1 MFRGKILDIQLKE
14 INAYARE
21 VTIDLPWE
29 EIERDFEKALKK
41 FSKRIKLPGFR
52 PGKVPRKILMK
63 QFQPSIEANFVE
75 NSVNNYYL
83 KALKEKE
90 IVPVNMGSVSDV
102 HFHFGEHFKF
112 KVAFEIEPAVVIK
125 KMKKTSLK
133 VEKTVYLLDDEDID
147 LAINE
152 LRQGQ
157 AKVITIEDGAKVDD
171 FIVCDLQEIDTS
183 GVPIIGKKLETRY
196 IKLGQIP
203 FDGDNQKKLDGVKPG
218 EKVRVS
224 VPIDEQGTL
233 GIYELSVKNVERQ
246 ILPEIDEDFIKVAD
260 PEAKDMVD
268 YRNRIRERLEEAY
281 RNRSDEAFD
290 RQLSDAMISHVNPDF
305 PPSMAESY
313 LEHMVEDVNKNN
325 PGKVDKD
332 KIKEMYKPISERN
345 LKWYLIRNAI
355 IKGQEFKVSKDDVQE
370 EINRRKKASPEHIK
384 ELERYFKKPSNR
396 QRLQDDLMEKNTLA
410 YLKEFAKIKE
420 VKVRTKDLRN
430 QSEEEAKQL

>member
-1 MFRGKILDIQLKE
+1 MDIQLKE

-152 LRQGQ
+152 IRQGQ

>member
-1 MFRGKILDIQLKE
+1 MDIQLKE

-90 IVPVNMGSVSDV
+90 IIPVNMGSVSDV

>member
-1 MFRGKILDIQLKE
+1 MDIQLKE

-125 KMKKTSLK
+125 KMRKTSLK
-133 VEKTVYLLDDEDID
+133 VEKTVYILDDEDID

-152 LRQGQ
+152 MRQGQ

>member
-1 MFRGKILDIQLKE
+1 MDIQLKK

-90 IVPVNMGSVSDV
+90 IVPVNMGGVSDV
-102 HFHFGEHFKF
+102 HFHYGEHFKF

-133 VEKTVYLLDDEDID
+133 VEKTVYILDDEDID

-152 LRQGQ
+152 MRQGQ

-203 FDGDNQKKLDGVKPG
+203 FDGDNQKKLDGVNQAK
-218 EKVRVS
+218 KCVFLFRLMSRV
-224 VPIDEQGTL
+224 
-233 GIYELSVKNVERQ
+233 
-246 ILPEIDEDFIKVAD
+246 
-260 PEAKDMVD
+260 
-268 YRNRIRERLEEAY
+268 
-281 RNRSDEAFD
+281 
-290 RQLSDAMISHVNPDF
+290 H
-305 PPSMAESY
+305 
-313 LEHMVEDVNKNN
+313 
-325 PGKVDKD
+325 
-332 KIKEMYKPISERN
+332 
-345 LKWYLIRNAI
+345 
-355 IKGQEFKVSKDDVQE
+355 
-370 EINRRKKASPEHIK
+370 
-384 ELERYFKKPSNR
+384 
-396 QRLQDDLMEKNTLA
+396 
-410 YLKEFAKIKE
+410 
-420 VKVRTKDLRN
+420 
-430 QSEEEAKQL
+430 

>member
-1 MFRGKILDIQLKE
+1 MDIQLKE

-29 EIERDFEKALKK
+29 EIEQDFEKALKK

-125 KMKKTSLK
+125 KMRKTSLK
-133 VEKTVYLLDDEDID
+133 VEKTVYILDDEDID

-152 LRQGQ
+152 MRQGQ

-203 FDGDNQKKLDGVKPG
+203 FDGDNRKKLDGVKPG

>member
-1 MFRGKILDIQLKE
+1 LDIQLKE

-152 LRQGQ
+152 IRQGQ

-384 ELERYFKKPSNR
+384 ELEIYFKKPSNR

>member
-1 MFRGKILDIQLKE
+1 MDIQLKE
-14 INAYARE
+14 INVYARE

-29 EIERDFEKALKK
+29 EIEQDFEKALKK

-90 IVPVNMGSVSDV
+90 IIPVNMGSVSDV

>member
-1 MFRGKILDIQLKE
+1 MDIQLKE
-14 INAYARE
+14 INVYARE

-29 EIERDFEKALKK
+29 EIEQDFEKALKK

-90 IVPVNMGSVSDV
+90 IIPVNMGSVSDV

-125 KMKKTSLK
+125 KMRKTSLK
-133 VEKTVYLLDDEDID
+133 VEKTVYILDDEDID

-152 LRQGQ
+152 MRQGQ

>member
-1 MFRGKILDIQLKE
+1 MDIQLKE

>member
-1 MFRGKILDIQLKE
+1 MDIQLKE
-14 INAYARE
+14 INVYARE

-29 EIERDFEKALKK
+29 EIEQDFEKALKK

-90 IVPVNMGSVSDV
+90 IIPVNMGSVSDV

-152 LRQGQ
+152 IRQGQ

>member
-1 MFRGKILDIQLKE
+1 LDIQLKE
-14 INAYARE
+14 INVYARE

-29 EIERDFEKALKK
+29 EIEQDFEKAVKN
-41 FSKRIKLPGFR
+41 FSKRVKLPGFR

-125 KMKKTSLK
+125 KMRKTSLK
-133 VEKTVYLLDDEDID
+133 VEKTVYILDDEDID

-152 LRQGQ
+152 IRQGQ

-203 FDGDNQKKLDGVKPG
+203 FDGDNRKKLDGVKPG

>member
-1 MFRGKILDIQLKE
+1 MDIQLKE
-14 INAYARE
+14 INVYARE

-29 EIERDFEKALKK
+29 EIEQDFEKALKK

-125 KMKKTSLK
+125 KMRKTSLK
-133 VEKTVYLLDDEDID
+133 VEKTVYILDDEDID

-152 LRQGQ
+152 MRQGQ

>member
-1 MFRGKILDIQLKE
+1 LDIQLKE
-14 INAYARE
+14 INVYARE

-29 EIERDFEKALKK
+29 EIEQDFEKAVKK

-125 KMKKTSLK
+125 KMRKTSLK
-133 VEKTVYLLDDEDID
+133 VEKTVYILDDEDID

-152 LRQGQ
+152 MRQGQ

-203 FDGDNQKKLDGVKPG
+203 FDGDNRKKLDGVKPG

-290 RQLSDAMISHVNPDF
+290 RQLSDAMISHVNPDY

>member
-1 MFRGKILDIQLKE
+1 LDIQLKE
-14 INAYARE
+14 INVYARE

-29 EIERDFEKALKK
+29 EIEQDFEKALKK

-90 IVPVNMGSVSDV
+90 IIPVNMGSVSDV

-125 KMKKTSLK
+125 KMRKTSLK
-133 VEKTVYLLDDEDID
+133 VEKTVYILDDEDID

-152 LRQGQ
+152 MRQGQ

-203 FDGDNQKKLDGVKPG
+203 FDGDNRKKLDGVKPG

>member
-1 MFRGKILDIQLKE
+1 MDIQLKE

-90 IVPVNMGSVSDV
+90 IIPVNMGSVSDV

-152 LRQGQ
+152 MRQGQ

-203 FDGDNQKKLDGVKPG
+203 FDGDNRKKLDGVKPG

>member
-1 MFRGKILDIQLKE
+1 LDIQLKE

-29 EIERDFEKALKK
+29 EIEPDFEKALKK

-90 IVPVNMGSVSDV
+90 IIPVNMGSVSDV

-125 KMKKTSLK
+125 KMRKTSLK
-133 VEKTVYLLDDEDID
+133 VEKTVYILDDEDID

-152 LRQGQ
+152 MRQGQ

-203 FDGDNQKKLDGVKPG
+203 FDGDNRKKLDGVKPG

>member
-1 MFRGKILDIQLKE
+1 MDIQLKE

-125 KMKKTSLK
+125 KMRKTSLK
-133 VEKTVYLLDDEDID
+133 VEKTVYILDDEDID

-203 FDGDNQKKLDGVKPG
+203 FDGDNRKKLDGVKPG

>member
-1 MFRGKILDIQLKE
+1 MDIQLKE
-14 INAYARE
+14 INVYARE

-29 EIERDFEKALKK
+29 EIEQDFEKAVKN
-41 FSKRIKLPGFR
+41 FSKRVKLPGFR

-152 LRQGQ
+152 MRQGQ

-203 FDGDNQKKLDGVKPG
+203 FDGDNRKKLDGVKPG

>member
-1 MFRGKILDIQLKE
+1 MDIQLKE

-125 KMKKTSLK
+125 KMRKTSLK

-152 LRQGQ
+152 MRQGQ

-203 FDGDNQKKLDGVKPG
+203 FDGDNRKKLDGVKPG

>member
-1 MFRGKILDIQLKE
+1 MDIQLKE

-152 LRQGQ
+152 IRQGQ

-203 FDGDNQKKLDGVKPG
+203 FDGDNRKKLDGVKPG

>member
-14 INAYARE
+14 INVYARE

-29 EIERDFEKALKK
+29 EIEQDFEKAVKN
-41 FSKRIKLPGFR
+41 FSKRVKLPGFR

-152 LRQGQ
+152 IRQGQ

>member
-1 MFRGKILDIQLKE
+1 LDIQLKE

-125 KMKKTSLK
+125 KMRKTSLK
-133 VEKTVYLLDDEDID
+133 VEKTVYILDDEDID

-152 LRQGQ
+152 MRQGQ

>member
-1 MFRGKILDIQLKE
+1 MDIQLKE
-14 INAYARE
+14 INVYARE

-125 KMKKTSLK
+125 KMRKTSLK
-133 VEKTVYLLDDEDID
+133 VEKTVYILDDEDID

-152 LRQGQ
+152 IRQGQ

-203 FDGDNQKKLDGVKPG
+203 FDGDNRKKLDGVKPG

>member
-1 MFRGKILDIQLKE
+1 MDIQLKE

-41 FSKRIKLPGFR
+41 FSKRLKLPGFR

-125 KMKKTSLK
+125 KMRKTSLK
-133 VEKTVYLLDDEDID
+133 VEKTVYILDDEDID

-152 LRQGQ
+152 MRQGQ

-203 FDGDNQKKLDGVKPG
+203 FDGDNRKKLDGVKPG

>member
-1 MFRGKILDIQLKE
+1 MDIQLKE
-14 INAYARE
+14 INVYARE

-29 EIERDFEKALKK
+29 EIEQDFEKAVKN
-41 FSKRIKLPGFR
+41 FSKRVKLPGFR

-90 IVPVNMGSVSDV
+90 IIPVNMGSVSDV

-203 FDGDNQKKLDGVKPG
+203 FDGDNRKKLDGVKPG

>member
-1 MFRGKILDIQLKE
+1 MDIQLKE
-14 INAYARE
+14 INVYARE

-29 EIERDFEKALKK
+29 EIEQDFEKAVKN
-41 FSKRIKLPGFR
+41 FSKRVKLPGFR

-90 IVPVNMGSVSDV
+90 IIPVNMGSVSDV

-152 LRQGQ
+152 IRQGQ

-203 FDGDNQKKLDGVKPG
+203 FDGDNRKKLDGVKPG

>member
-1 MFRGKILDIQLKE
+1 LDIQLKE
-14 INAYARE
+14 INVYARE

-125 KMKKTSLK
+125 KMRKTSLK
-133 VEKTVYLLDDEDID
+133 VEKTVYILDDEDID

-152 LRQGQ
+152 MRQGQ

-203 FDGDNQKKLDGVKPG
+203 FDGDNRKKLDGVKPG

>member
-1 MFRGKILDIQLKE
+1 MDIQLKE

-29 EIERDFEKALKK
+29 EIEPDFEKALKK

-90 IVPVNMGSVSDV
+90 IIPVNMGSVSDV

-203 FDGDNQKKLDGVKPG
+203 FDGDNRKKLDGVKPG

>member
-1 MFRGKILDIQLKE
+1 MDIQLKE

-133 VEKTVYLLDDEDID
+133 VEKTVYILDDEDID

-152 LRQGQ
+152 MRQGQ

-203 FDGDNQKKLDGVKPG
+203 FDGDNRKKLDGVKPG

-355 IKGQEFKVSKDDVQE
+355 IKGQEFKISKDDVQE

>member
-1 MFRGKILDIQLKE
+1 MDIQLKE

-29 EIERDFEKALKK
+29 EIEQDFEKAIKN
-41 FSKRIKLPGFR
+41 FSKRVKLPGFR

-90 IVPVNMGSVSDV
+90 IIPVNMGSVSDV

-152 LRQGQ
+152 IRQGQ